1 MVVHPWQLYTPKLV
15 QTILYP
21 KHEGMLEAR
30 LGMRLLIGE
39 EGSVSLGNY
48 LYLTLLVDEE
58 DGMVVDAKFKMIGE
72 TALVG
77 AADILCSL
85 VIGKTYTQ
93 AVRVTADMIDQ
104 KVGGGFPE
112 ETYPHINLAL
122 SALEDACAQ
131 ASDIPV
137 SITTPLSQE
146 VLSSGQYPDWEKMTL
161 GERLS
166 LIEAIIES
174 EVRPYIELD
183 EGGITI
189 VSLEALTLKIAY
201 QGSCTTCPSSFG
213 STLHSIEHILRMKVH
228 PTLSVVPV
236 LESLQSPQ

>member
-1 MVVHPWQLYTPKLV
+1 MVTHPWQLYTPKLV

-21 KHEGMLEAR
+21 KHNGTLEPR

-39 EGSVSLGNY
+39 EGSRALGNY
-48 LYLTLLVDEE
+48 ISLHLLVDEE
-58 DGMVVDAKFKMIGE
+58 EGMIADAAFKVLGE

-77 AADILCSL
+77 AADLLCDL

-93 AVRVTADMIDQ
+93 AIRVTADMIDQ

-137 SITTPLSQE
+137 SITTPLSHE
-146 VLSSGQYPDWEKMTL
+146 ILESGNYPDWLSMSV

-166 LIEAIIES
+166 LIQAVIDQ

-183 EGGITI
+183 EGGITLI
-189 VSLEALTLKIAY
+189 ALEELTLKIAY

-228 PTLSVVPV
+228 PTLSVVPIIE
-236 LESLQSPQ
+236 LP

>member
-1 MVVHPWQLYTPKLV
+1 MVAHPWQLYTPKLV

-21 KHEGMLEAR
+21 KCVGVLEPR
-30 LGMRLLIGE
+30 LGMRLIVGE
-39 EGSVSLGNY
+39 EGSKALGNFIS
-48 LYLTLLVDEE
+48 LTLLVDEE
-58 DGMVVDAKFKMIGE
+58 DGMIVDAKFKVLGE

-77 AADILCSL
+77 AAEILCGL
-85 VIGKTYTQ
+85 IIGKTYTQ

-112 ETYPHINLAL
+112 ETYPHLNLSL

-131 ASDIPV
+131 AGDIPV
-137 SITTPLSQE
+137 SVTTPLSQE
-146 VLSSGQYPDWEKMTL
+146 VLASGNYPEWSVMTE

-166 LIEAIIES
+166 LIEGVIDQ

-183 EGGITI
+183 EGGITL
-189 VSLEALTLKIAY
+189 VSLEELTLKIAY

-228 PTLSVVPV
+228 PTLAVVPV
-236 LESLQSPQ
+236 LT